1 MTMSKIDNIDETIS
15 DPELSDIEDKLMQEA
30 VSKGKN
36 VRIRVRSKK
45 RLQNKREA

>member
-1 MTMSKIDNIDETIS
+1 MTVSKIDNIDEIIS

-30 VSKGKN
+30 ASKGKY

-45 RLQNKREA
+45 R